1 MEKLIEKY
9 KDRLP
14 ESYLEFILENKRFC
28 GDLGEEFGYVDIW
41 EIGFLT
47 SVFDTIC
54 NAFDSMGRDWF
65 PIGSNGGDETICINL
80 ISPAKEL
87 FYIPGI
93 SISDEDATLY
103 CSSPSKLFNA
113 IKQHSLE

>member
-1 MEKLIEKY
+1 MKNLLEKY
-9 KDRLP
+9 KDKLP
-14 ESYLEFILENKRFC
+14 ESYLEFMSENKRFY

-65 PIGSNGGDETICINL
+65 PIGSDGGDEIICIKL
-80 ISPAKEL
+80 VSPDKEL
-87 FYIPGI
+87 FCIPGI
-93 SISDEDATLY
+93 SISDEDAAFY
-103 CSSPSKLFNA
+103 CDNFSKLYNA
-113 IKQHSLE
+113 IKQHSFG